1 MLMKKNTKV
10 GKIKFYSFFFLLFLV
25 VNFTLNSKSAS
36 DLEGNFT
43 EIKVLDKISS
53 KKTLVKLKNG
63 EEIKHKDLSIKSMKC
78 KNSEFDDD
86 PEIIAYVQVKDL
98 TNKNKDDVFVFN
110 GWMFSSS
117 PSIAPF
123 DHPVYDVWLVKCY

>member
-1 MLMKKNTKV
+1 MKKNIKA
-10 GKIKFYSFFFLLFLV
+10 GKIKFYFFLFILFTFIF
-25 VNFTLNSKSAS
+25 NFISISNSANN
-36 DLEGNFT
+36 LEGNFT

-63 EEIKHKDLSIKSMKC
+63 EEIKHKDLSIKSIKC

-86 PEIIAYVQVKDL
+86 PEIIAYVQVRDL
-98 TNKNKDDVFVFN
+98 TNKNKDDVYVFN